1 MKYGVNF
8 TKKSLENLTPTT
20 KQQRYSDF
28 GGSQSVKGLGI
39 DVFSS
44 GTKVFRFVQKVNGK
58 NVKVTLGNFPEITVE
73 QARGLAREVAHKIA
87 SGINPNEEKRTARNY
102 TTFDQLFEYYEA
114 SFRLDIKAG
123 KRRESSLKGHE
134 TLYRLHIKPKLGK
147 RTIDNFAKDE
157 AKSFLQKI
165 LAKKG
170 YSLHNHSLT
179 LLKSMFN
186 RADIENNPFAS
197 LKKIDESVFR
207 RDRTLSKEELCR
219 LLDSLEQEEPIYQ
232 DCILLLL
239 LTGQRKSNVLA
250 MEWSEINKEA
260 RTWIIPVNKIKT
272 KKPHVVPLSHEAMKV
287 LERRSLVAEKGQQYV
302 FPSTRSAT
310 GHIADK
316 SGMGG
321 FWNRITKRAG
331 LYDPTDA
338 NKNLQVHD
346 LRRTLATYQVT
357 SGGSLQATSRLLGH
371 SNIGVTASVYAHLSV
386 DHIRTELEHTT
397 RYMLSSPSETE
408 LNRIKAEIS
417 RLSQT
422 EQAELF
428 RFMQES
434 IGLN

>member
-1 MKYGVNF
+1 MSYSFNF
-8 TKKSLENLTPTT
+8 TKNSLVNIEPASTR
-20 KQQRYSDF
+20 KRYRDS
-28 GGSQSVKGLGI
+28 GGTSSVHGLGLE
-39 DVFSS
+39 VTKT
-44 GTKVFRFVQKVNGK
+44 GTKTFNFIQKVNGK
-58 NVKVTLGNFPEITVE
+58 NLQVTLGRFPEITVE
-73 QARGLAREVAHKIA
+73 QARRLAREVVHKIA
-87 SGINPNEEKRTARNY
+87 SGVNPNEEKRTARNY
-102 TTFDQLFEYYEA
+102 TTFEQLFEYYEA
-114 SFRLDIKAG
+114 SFKLDIKAG

-134 TLYRLHIKPKLGK
+134 ILYRLHIRPKLGK

-157 AKSFLQKI
+157 AKTFLQNI

-186 RADIENNPFAS
+186 RADIENNPFAT

-207 RDRTLSKEELCR
+207 RERTLSKEELCR

-250 MEWSEINKEA
+250 MEWSEINKDA
-260 RTWIIPVNKIKT
+260 RTWVIPVNKIKT

-287 LERRSLVAEKGQQYV
+287 LERRSLEAEKGQQYV

-316 SGMGG
+316 SGIGG

-331 LYDPTDA
+331 LYDPNDA
-338 NKNLQVHD
+338 SKNLQVHD

-417 RLSQT
+417 RLTQT

-428 RFMQES
+428 RFMQET

>member
-1 MKYGVNF
+1 MLSSFNF
-8 TKKSLENLTPTT
+8 TKNSLVNIEPASTR
-20 KQQRYSDF
+20 KRYRDS
-28 GGSQSVKGLGI
+28 GGAASVQGLGLE
-39 DVFSS
+39 VTKT
-44 GTKVFRFVQKVNGK
+44 GTKTFNFIQKVNGK
-58 NVKVTLGNFPEITVE
+58 NLQVTLGRFPEITVE
-73 QARGLAREVAHKIA
+73 QARKLAREAAHKIA

-102 TTFDQLFEYYEA
+102 TTFEQLFEHYEA
-114 SFRLDIKAG
+114 SFKLDIKAG

-134 TLYRLHIKPKLGK
+134 TLYRLHIRPKLGK
-147 RTIDNFAKDE
+147 RTIENFTKEE

-165 LAKKG
+165 LAKRG

-186 RADIENNPFAS
+186 RADIENNPFAK

-207 RDRTLSKEELCR
+207 RERTLSKEELCR

-250 MEWSEINKEA
+250 MEWSEINKDA

-287 LERRSLVAEKGQQYV
+287 LERRSLVAEKGQKYV

-331 LYDPTDA
+331 LYDPHDA
-338 NKNLQVHD
+338 SKNLQVHD

-397 RYMLSSPSETE
+397 RYMLNSPSETE

-417 RLSQT
+417 RLTQT

-428 RFMQES
+428 RFMRET
-434 IGLN
+434 IGL